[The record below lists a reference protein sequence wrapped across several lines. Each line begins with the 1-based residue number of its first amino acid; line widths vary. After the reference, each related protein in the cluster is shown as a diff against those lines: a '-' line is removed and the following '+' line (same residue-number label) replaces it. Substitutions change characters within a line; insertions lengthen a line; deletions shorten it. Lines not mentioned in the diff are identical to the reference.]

1 VIISSGY
8 AWAANRLAQP
18 IRQRALRPVL
28 RSLTSLFSAVAI
40 LFVGSGL
47 LGVLIPIRAQIE
59 GFPTIAIGALG
70 TAYYVGFVA
79 GCMYGPRMIHRVGHV
94 RTFAALAAIAASG
107 ALAHAMLEHIVVW
120 IALRGL
126 LGFCFAGLYMVI
138 ESWLNGGADNH
149 IRGRLL
155 SIYMVVNMAG
165 LAAGKMLLAISE
177 PSSFLLFG
185 VATICISL
193 ALVPVSLT
201 RSIVPSPPE
210 HVTLRLDLLYRTAPI
225 GVVGCLAVGMTNG
238 AFWSLGPVFADARFI
253 SISGV
258 ALFMS
263 VVVVGAMAGQWP
275 LGWLS
280 DRIDRRYVI
289 ALGCLAAAVAAVA
302 LARMG
307 ATSPSILLIAS
318 FTFGVAALP
327 IYSICVAHANDY
339 GATEDFVEISSGLL
353 LLFGVGAIVGPFAAS
368 LVMSLVGPSGVFLF
382 TAPVHVALA
391 GFAVWRTMQRAR
403 PPAEERTVFK
413 EVPPTSPALY
423 ELDPRAV
430 GATTSRPSSAMPR
443 TGS

>member
-1 VIISSGY
+1 VISSGY
-8 AWAANRLAQP
+8 AWAADRLAQP
-18 IRQRALRPVL
+18 IRQRALRPVV

-47 LGVLIPIRAQIE
+47 LGVLIPIRAEIE
-59 GFPTIAIGALG
+59 GFPTMAIGALG
-70 TAYYVGFVA
+70 TAYYLGFVA
-79 GCMYGPRMIHRVGHV
+79 GCVCGPLIIHRVGHV
-94 RTFAALAAIAASG
+94 RTFAALAAIAASA
-107 ALAHAMLEHIVVW
+107 ALTHAMLVHIVAW

-155 SIYMVVNMAG
+155 SLYMVVNMAG
-165 LAAGKMLLAISE
+165 LAGGKMLLATSE
-177 PSSFLLFG
+177 PSSFVLFG
-185 VATICISL
+185 IVTICIAL

-201 RSIVPSPPE
+201 RSVLPSPPE
-210 HVTLRLDLLYRTAPI
+210 HVTLRLDLLYRTAPMA
-225 GVVGCLAVGMTNG
+225 VVGCLAVGMTNG
-238 AFWSLGPVFADARFI
+238 AFWSLSPVFADARLI

-258 ALFMS
+258 AVFMS
-263 VVVVGAMAGQWP
+263 AVLVGAMAGQWP

-289 ALGCLAAAVAAVA
+289 ALGCLAAAVAAVV

-307 ATSPSILLIAS
+307 AASPSMLLATS
-318 FTFGVAALP
+318 FAFGVTALP
-327 IYSICVAHANDY
+327 IYSICVAHANDC
-339 GATEDFVEISSGLL
+339 GAIEDFVEISSGLL
-353 LLFGVGAIVGPFAAS
+353 LLFGAGAVVGPFVAS
-368 LVMSLVGPSGVFLF
+368 IVMSLVGPGGVFMF

-391 GFAVWRTMQRAR
+391 GFALWRTMQRAR

-423 ELDPRAV
+423 ELDPRAISEPTS
-430 GATTSRPSSAMPR
+430 GPSAATPR